1 MAKYLAYQ
9 IYIGNMDYNKA
20 IEKYPTLKDEID
32 QYIVEFE
39 NQNI

>member
-9 IYIGNMDYNKA
+9 IYIGNIDYDKA
-20 IEKYPTLKDEID
+20 IEAYLTLKEEID
-32 QYIVEFE
+32 QCIAEFE